1 MSGHIHGHPAS
12 HRRLSLNHA
21 HRSAADN
28 QDPDRLNSWSVL
40 YTCML
45 VWTGLEE
52 IQLRLVSMCVC
63 MRVYCRIGFLKG
75 KSLSMHNHPSH
86 KINTFQI
93 IHHQLLCFHSCIYP
107 TTAQFP
113 HKIVLSELLLNQVHQ
128 TPKTFFL

>member
-1 MSGHIHGHPAS
+1 MDTSMDIQHHIEGWAWIMHTEVQLTTRTQTGWTVGVSCTPACWS
-12 HRRLSLNHA
+12 ELDWRKYSL
-21 HRSAADN
+21 DWC
-28 QDPDRLNSWSVL
+28 LCV
-40 YTCML
+40 Y
-45 VWTGLEE
+45 
-52 IQLRLVSMCVC
+52 VC
-63 MRVYCRIGFLKG
+63 MCVYCRIGFLKD